1 MNASIAETERITND
15 EVVAQWLGIFFLVRL
30 LAGDG
35 VKNFFTESVE
45 SNYLELSQRTFIVG
59 EE

>member
-1 MNASIAETERITND
+1 MA
-15 EVVAQWLGIFFLVRL
+15 GHFFFLVRL

>member
-1 MNASIAETERITND
+1 MRRLLKLKELQTMES
-15 EVVAQWLGIFFLVRL
+15 WLNGWAFFFLVRL